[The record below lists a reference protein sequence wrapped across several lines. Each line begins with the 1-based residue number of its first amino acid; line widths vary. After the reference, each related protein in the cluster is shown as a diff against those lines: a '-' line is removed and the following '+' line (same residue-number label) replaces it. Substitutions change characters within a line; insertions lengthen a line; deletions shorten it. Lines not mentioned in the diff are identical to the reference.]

1 MKPHTYA
8 IEHDVSATHWWF
20 SGRRAVLAALL
31 DGLPLPRP
39 ARILDA
45 GCGTGSN
52 LPVLVDRGA
61 VVGVDAGAA
70 PLGFAGAVPKARARL
85 ESLPFG
91 DGSFDLVTALDI
103 LEHLDDDVAGA
114 RELARVVRPGGWL
127 VVFVPAFRF
136 LWSLQDEVSE
146 HRRRYTRSGLVATL
160 ERAGLAVQRSS
171 YFNTLLFPPILLG
184 RLALR
189 IRRPAITSENVLTHP
204 ILDRLL
210 GRIFAAEGPL
220 LGHLNLPFGVSAMAI
235 AQRAPT

>member
-1 MKPHTYA
+1 VKPHTYA
-8 IEHDVSATHWWF
+8 IEHDVSASHWWF

-70 PLGFAGAVPKARARL
+70 PLAFAAAVPRARARL
-85 ESLPFG
+85 EALPFA
-91 DGSFDLVTALDI
+91 DVQFDLVTALDI

-146 HRRRYTRSGLVATL
+146 HRRRYTRPELVTVL
-160 ERAGLAVQRSS
+160 ERAGLSVQRSS
-171 YFNTLLFPPILLG
+171 YFNTILFPPILLG

-189 IRRPAITSENVLTHP
+189 IRRPAIASENVLTSP
-204 ILDRLL
+204 VLDRIL
-210 GRIFAAEGPL
+210 GRIFAAEGRI
-220 LGHLNLPFGVSAMAI
+220 LGCLDLPVGVSVLAI
-235 AQRAPT
+235 ARRR